1 MVLLEISYNDDSQKL
16 VKQLQEELA
25 KFKDVE
31 LKSYHEELFKERK
44 KSFKLKGAYGT
55 RLCPFAVLTIEG
67 KPVKAFYS
75 ELNQCTVENI
85 INSLGEFL
93 PYD

>member
-16 VKQLQEELA
+16 VKQLQEELT

-55 RLCPFAVLTIEG
+55 RLCPFALLSIDG
-67 KPVKAFYS
+67 SPIKAFYS
-75 ELNQCTVENI
+75 DTKQCTVKNI